1 MLNWYT
7 DKKTDKGDIIGPS
20 IGQGFKI
27 NLFSNTPNQPPK
39 LRTKNCVEKN
49 DDAQG
54 TYSTNSQIKFKTA
67 MLKSSSYDYSDVY
80 ATVKWTITVVGVG
93 ATASARTTD
102 IEKKQVILKN
112 HATFTD
118 CIIKI
123 NNKDTSR

>member
-7 DKKTDKGDIIGPS
+7 DKKTDKGDIIGSS

-27 NLFSNTPNQPPK
+27 NLFSNTPNQPSK
-39 LRTKNCVEKN
+39 LRTKNWVEKN
-49 DDAQG
+49 DYAQG
-54 TYSTNSQIKFKTA
+54 TYSTNSQIKFKTP

-80 ATVKWTITVVGVG
+80 AIVKGTITVVGVG
-93 ATASARTTD
+93 AKSSARTTD

-112 HATFTD
+112 YAPFTD